1 MIKQTVASLRLT
13 RNCVTYEASYK
24 QTNSTRCGQTKSHIS
39 ILYTNARSVLPK
51 KDEIMA
57 YIATE
62 KPDVVAI
69 TETWANSAHL
79 ESECHS
85 PGTKASTKIERT
97 RKEE

>member
-1 MIKQTVASLRLT
+1 MIKQTLGSVRLT
-13 RNCVTYEASYK
+13 RNCVTNEASDK
-24 QTNSTRCGQTKSHIS
+24 QTNSTRHSQTKGHIS

-51 KDEIMA
+51 NDEIRA

-79 ESECHS
+79 ESEVTS
-85 PGTKASTKIERT
+85 RV
-97 RKEE
+97 RKLPQ